1 VEKVY
6 HVPVLLKESVSG
18 LEIKADGDYVDV
30 TFGGGGHSREI
41 FSHLVSGRL
50 FAFDQD
56 KDASSNIIH
65 NDRFFFIRHNFK
77 YIRNF
82 LKYYDVDQVDGIL
95 ADLGVSSHDFDVAER
110 GFSFRFDGNLD
121 MRMNRDSDQTAADV
135 VNTYSEDQLRTIFRE
150 YGEIDN
156 AGRLAKQLVSAR
168 SIKPI
173 NTIEQ
178 FRESISSCVPKMQES
193 KYLAKV
199 FQALR
204 IETNK
209 EMDVLQ
215 EFLEQSIQ
223 LLKPGGRLVVITY
236 HSLEDRMVKNFIRS
250 GDLSGKQE
258 KDFYGNVE
266 SPLIAINRKV
276 IVPSEEEI
284 EINPR
289 ARSGKLR
296 IAEKKA

>member
-1 VEKVY
+1 VEREY
-6 HVPVLLKESVSG
+6 HIPVLLNESVDG

-41 FSHLVSGRL
+41 FSRLKSGRL

-56 KDASSNIIH
+56 EDAAANVIH
-65 NDRFFFIRHNFK
+65 DDRFFFIRHNFK

-82 LKYYDVDQVDGIL
+82 LKYYGVEQVDGIL

-110 GFSFRFDGNLD
+110 GFSFRFDGDLD
-121 MRMNRDSDQTAADV
+121 MRMNRDSSQTAADL
-135 VNTYSEDQLRTIFRE
+135 VNTYSEDQLRTVFRE
-150 YGEIDN
+150 FGEIDN

-168 SIKPI
+168 NSRPVK
-173 NTIEQ
+173 TIEQ
-178 FRESISSCVPKMQES
+178 FREAIAPCVPRLQES

-209 EMDVLQ
+209 EMDVLH

-258 KDFYGNVE
+258 KDFFGNVE
-266 SPLIAINRKV
+266 SPLEAINRKV
-276 IVPSEEEI
+276 IVPTEEEI
-284 EINPR
+284 ERNPR

-296 IAEKKA
+296 IAEKNA

>member
-1 VEKVY
+1 VEREY
-6 HVPVLLKESVSG
+6 HIPVLLNESVDG

-41 FSHLVSGRL
+41 FSRLKSGRL

-56 KDASSNIIH
+56 QDAAANVIH
-65 NDRFFFIRHNFK
+65 DDRFFFIRHNFK

-82 LKYYDVDQVDGIL
+82 LKYYGVEQVDGIL

-110 GFSFRFDGNLD
+110 GFSFRFDGDLD
-121 MRMNRDSDQTAADV
+121 MRMNRDSSQTAADL
-135 VNTYSEDQLRTIFRE
+135 VNTYSEDQLRTVFRE
-150 YGEIDN
+150 FGEIDN

-168 SIKPI
+168 NSRPVK
-173 NTIEQ
+173 TIEQ
-178 FRESISSCVPKMQES
+178 FREAIAPCVPRLQES

-209 EMDVLQ
+209 EMDVLH

-258 KDFYGNVE
+258 KDFFGNVE
-266 SPLIAINRKV
+266 SPLEAINRKV
-276 IVPSEEEI
+276 IVPTEEEI
-284 EINPR
+284 ERNPR

-296 IAEKKA
+296 IAEKNA

>member
-1 VEKVY
+1 MEREY
-6 HVPVLLKESVSG
+6 HIPVLLNESVNG

-41 FSHLVSGRL
+41 FSRLKSGRL

-56 KDASSNIIH
+56 EDAAANVIH
-65 NDRFFFIRHNFK
+65 DDRFFFIRHNFK

-82 LKYYDVDQVDGIL
+82 LKYYGVEQVDGIL

-110 GFSFRFDGNLD
+110 GFSFRFDGDLD
-121 MRMNRDSDQTAADV
+121 MRMNRDSSQTAADL
-135 VNTYSEDQLRTIFRE
+135 VNTYSEDQLRTVFRE
-150 YGEIDN
+150 FGEIDN

-168 SIKPI
+168 NISPVK
-173 NTIEQ
+173 TIEQ
-178 FRESISSCVPKMQES
+178 FREAISPCVPRLQES

-209 EMDVLQ
+209 EMDVLH
-215 EFLEQSIQ
+215 EFLEQSIE

-266 SPLIAINRKV
+266 SPLMAINRKV
-276 IVPSEEEI
+276 IVPTDQEI
-284 EINPR
+284 EQNPR

-296 IAEKKA
+296 IAEKNA

>member
-1 VEKVY
+1 MEREY
-6 HVPVLLKESVSG
+6 HVPVLLNESVNG
-18 LEIKADGDYVDV
+18 LKIKADGDYVDV

-41 FSHLVSGRL
+41 FCRLKTGRL

-56 KDASSNIIH
+56 EDAAANIIH
-65 NDRFFFIRHNFK
+65 SDRFYFVRHNFK

-82 LKYYDVDQVDGIL
+82 LKHYGIDKVDGIL

-110 GFSFRFDGNLD
+110 GFSFRFDGDLD
-121 MRMNRDSDQTAADV
+121 MRMNRDSALTAADI
-135 VNTYSEDQLRTIFRE
+135 VNTYSEEQLRNIFRE

-156 AGRLAKQLVSAR
+156 AGRLAKQIILSRNIEPV
-168 SIKPI
+168 K
-173 NTIEQ
+173 TISQ
-178 FRESISSCVPKMQES
+178 FREAIAPCVPKALES

-204 IETNK
+204 IETNR
-209 EMDVLQ
+209 EMDVLH
-215 EFLEQSIQ
+215 EFLEQSIG

-250 GDLSGKQE
+250 GDSSGKQE
-258 KDFYGNVE
+258 KDFFGNVD
-266 SPLIAINRKV
+266 SPLMAVNRKV

-284 EINPR
+284 EQNPR
-289 ARSGKLR
+289 ARSAKLR
-296 IAEKKA
+296 IAEKNA